1 MRGRVGLTRGVELR
15 HLVELRE
22 VSRLEAANRLPAP
35 LPGSLSRSSRP
46 FMSRVM
52 DTGAK
57 R

>member
-1 MRGRVGLTRGVELR
+1 MRGRVGLTCGVELR
-15 HLVELRE
+15 HLVKLRE
-22 VSRLEAANRLPAP
+22 VSRLEAGESASCSTPR
-35 LPGSLSRSSRP
+35 SLSRSSRP